1 MISNYKD
8 LEVWQLSM
16 DFTEAIY
23 RLVQAFPKEERYG
36 LSDQLRRAVVA
47 IPSNIAEGNGRGS
60 KKDYAHFL
68 CIARGSL
75 NEVNT
80 QLEIAERLGFV
91 TIPPELSAQ
100 SVSIAKMLNAL
111 IRSLGNGD
119 SGLGNGKPASRTHSP
134 LSNP

>member
-1 MISNYKD
+1 MISNHKD

-91 TIPPELSAQ
+91 TISPELSAQ

-111 IRSLGNGD
+111 IRALGNGD
-119 SGLGNGKPASRTHSP
+119 SGLGNGKPAQRTHSP
-134 LSNP
+134 IPTP